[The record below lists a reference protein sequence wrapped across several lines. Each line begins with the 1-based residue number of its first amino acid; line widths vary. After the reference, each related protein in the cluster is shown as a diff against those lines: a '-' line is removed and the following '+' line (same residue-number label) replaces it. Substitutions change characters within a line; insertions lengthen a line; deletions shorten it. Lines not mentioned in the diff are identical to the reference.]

1 MRGLR
6 SKIESFYTSASD
18 RFYDIVIIAETWL
31 ISSLYNSELFPPYYN
46 VLRCDRNL
54 NTTGRKTGGGVLIA
68 LADHITYN
76 AVDVSLVRELVPLI
90 DIIMC
95 CCSVHSFRFFMIG
108 VYIPPDVSSID
119 LEVFL
124 EALGAL
130 ILDKPVIIIGD
141 FNLSQYSTNYVV
153 RNVFCSK
160 LNSFLD
166 FSQTVNLSQYN
177 NILNFNNRLLD
188 LVLSNTDFKISVNL
202 DQQSFVPPDPHHPA
216 LHIETEF
223 LISSK
228 LPRFPCDNN
237 RRYNFRKANYNKL
250 YNDLLHTDWSFLTNF
265 EDANVALDHFYTKLY
280 SILESSV
287 PKFLPSKSSYPT
299 WYNRQIISVLKLK
312 HFYWKKWKKT
322 SNMTFYNPLPN
333 K

>member
-1 MRGLR
+1 M
-6 SKIESFYTSASD
+6 
-18 RFYDIVIIAETWL
+18 
-31 ISSLYNSELFPPYYN
+31 
-46 VLRCDRNL
+46 
-54 NTTGRKTGGGVLIA
+54 
-68 LADHITYN
+68 
-76 AVDVSLVRELVPLI
+76 
-90 DIIMC
+90 
-95 CCSVHSFRFFMIG
+95 
-108 VYIPPDVSSID
+108 
-119 LEVFL
+119 
-124 EALGAL
+124 
-130 ILDKPVIIIGD
+130 
-141 FNLSQYSTNYVV
+141 
-153 RNVFCSK
+153 FCSK

-188 LVLSNTDFKISVNL
+188 FVLSNTDFKISVNL

-250 YNDLLHTDWSFLTNF
+250 YSDLLHTDWSFLTNF

-287 PKFLPSKSSYPT
+287 PKFLPSKSSYPM

-312 HFYWKKWKKT
+312 NFYWKKWKKT
-322 SNMTFYNPLPN
+322 SNMTFYNEFKRLRSTSKQIIKTAYREYLNQIEESMKNNPKDFWKYVHLQKGTTRIPGRLVDEDKQFEDPQEIVNAFAKRFSDVFRPKTIIGISDVISN
-333 K
+333 KLSFTIPSVTEEQLIDIMSTFSNKMTAGTTKYQVF